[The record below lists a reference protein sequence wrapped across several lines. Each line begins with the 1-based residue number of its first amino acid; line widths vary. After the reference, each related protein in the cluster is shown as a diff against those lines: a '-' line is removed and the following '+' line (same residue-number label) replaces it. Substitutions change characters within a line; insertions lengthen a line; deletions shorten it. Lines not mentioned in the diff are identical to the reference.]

1 MAEPP
6 ADKLEIAELMTL
18 KNSARCLVLAAS
30 VVTVIETTADTG
42 PEYLETATSQDPLSQ
57 GFMVLRLPYSE
68 ERHTLLNLRT
78 FYMDRDLDSQLD
90 ARDWAAGGSLTM
102 VTDFW
107 QDRIKLGATG
117 YTSQKIWS
125 DDNTFSTGLLQP
137 DGDSYSSLGE
147 IYGNVTL
154 DKLAVQAGRFLV
166 NMPYINAS
174 DSRMTPNTFQGVDIV
189 YTLNEQWTVGGGVL
203 TDIKRRTSTDF
214 VSLYQAAGIEGN
226 EDVKIVATLYQLE
239 PGTSAGI
246 YYMLAPDF
254 IDGVYA
260 EASKR
265 FSLAPDRYIQLSA
278 QYTRQEPEGA
288 KLAGDIDAEQYGL
301 RATWKHSWYSG
312 SLAWTDYPNENFI
325 RSPWGGIPGYTSV
338 MIRDFSRPEETAW
351 LLGGTADL
359 STWGA
364 PGLNVNIKYI
374 DGDTPD
380 CGTSA
385 SPDQNEWDLNLDYS
399 PPQPS
404 LAGLGLR
411 LRLARLEQQ
420 DSCDGQDA
428 RDVTDIRLILNYA
441 FNF

>member
-1 MAEPP
+1 MI
-6 ADKLEIAELMTL
+6 D
-18 KNSARCLVLAAS
+18 SARRLVLAAS

-57 GFMVLRLPYSE
+57 GFKVLRLPYSE

-125 DDNTFSTGLLQP
+125 DDNTLSTGLLQP

-147 IYGNVTL
+147 IYANVTL

-189 YTLNEQWTVGGGVL
+189 YQFNDQWTVGGGVL

-214 VSLYQAAGIEGN
+214 VSLYEAAGIEGNEGN
-226 EDVKIVATLYQLE
+226 EDVKIVATLYQFE

-254 IDGVYA
+254 IHGTYA
-260 EASKR
+260 EASRR
-265 FSLAPDRYIQLSA
+265 FTLDSNRYVQLSA

-312 SLAWTDYPNENFI
+312 SLAWTDYPDENRI
-325 RSPWGGIPGYTSV
+325 RSPWGSIPGYTSV
-338 MIRDFSRPEETAW
+338 MIRDFNRPEETAW
-351 LLGGTADL
+351 LLGGSADL
-359 STWGA
+359 SHWGMK
-364 PGLNVNIKYI
+364 GLKINVKYTE
-374 DGDTPD
+374 GDTPD
-380 CGTSA
+380 CGASA

-399 PPQPS
+399 PPQPV

-411 LRLARLEQQ
+411 LRLGRVEQQ
-420 DSCDGQDA
+420 DSCIGQDA

-441 FNF
+441 FAL

>member
-1 MAEPP
+1 MQM
-6 ADKLEIAELMTL
+6 IIF
-18 KNSARCLVLAAS
+18 ARRLLLAAS
-30 VVTVIETTADTG
+30 VATVLEATANTG
-42 PEYLETATSQDPLSQ
+42 PEYLETARSQDPLSE
-57 GFMVLRLPYSE
+57 GFKVLELPYSE
-68 ERHTLLNLRT
+68 ERHTRINFRS

-90 ARDWAAGGSLTM
+90 ARDWAAGGSLNM

-125 DDNTFSTGLLQP
+125 DDSILSTGVLQP

-147 IYGNVTL
+147 IYGNITL
-154 DKLAVQAGRFLV
+154 GKLATQAGRFLV

-189 YTLNEQWTVGGGVL
+189 YTLSEQWSVGGGVV

-214 VSLYQAAGIEGN
+214 VSLYEAAGIEGN

-239 PGTSAGI
+239 PGTSAGL

-254 IDGVYA
+254 IDGIYA

-265 FSLAPDRYIQLSA
+265 FSLDPDRYIQLSA
-278 QYTRQEPEGA
+278 QYTRQEPEGD
-288 KLAGDIDAEQYGL
+288 KVAGNINAEHYGL
-301 RATWKHSWYSG
+301 RATWKHGWYSG
-312 SLAWTDYPNENFI
+312 SLAWTDYPDENRI
-325 RSPWGGIPGYTSV
+325 RSPWGSIPGYTSV
-338 MIRDFSRPEETAW
+338 MIRDFNRPEETAW

-359 STWGA
+359 SRWGA
-364 PGLNVNIKYI
+364 PGFKVNVKYT

-399 PPQPS
+399 PPQAS
-404 LAGLGLR
+404 LAGLNLR
-411 LRLARLEQQ
+411 LRLGWINQQ
-420 DSCDGQDA
+420 DSCARQDGTDI
-428 RDVTDIRLILNYA
+428 TDIRLILNYA
-441 FNF
+441 LDL